1 MAIRHTRR
9 LDALLI
15 ASLAL
20 NLFAGGLYA
29 GGWLRPKLADWL
41 APRPAAWAVAGFDTS
56 EIIAALPVQAR
67 ARAAAI
73 MADFAET
80 LRLELAELG
89 PARADVIA
97 ALAQEPFQP
106 AEAAA
111 ALARLREKSL
121 ILQGTAHQLVAEI
134 ARDLDP
140 AERERFAQALFQ
152 RALDGVPLAGL
163 AAPDARGG
171 WATPAG

>member
-1 MAIRHTRR
+1 MALRHARR

-20 NLFAGGLYA
+20 NLFAAGVYGGA
-29 GGWLRPKLADWL
+29 RL
-41 APRPAAWAVAGFDTS
+41 APKVVDWATPRPTSATLAGFDTS
-56 EIIAALPVQAR
+56 EIIAALPPRAR
-67 ARAAAI
+67 ARAAGI

-80 LRLELAELG
+80 LRMDLAALG

-97 ALAQEPFQP
+97 ALAQEPFQA

-121 ILQGTAHQLVAEI
+121 ILQTTAHQLVAEI
-134 ARDLDP
+134 ARDLAP
-140 AERERFAQALFQ
+140 AERESFAQALFQ
-152 RALDGVPLAGL
+152 RAVDGVPLAVL
-163 AAPDARGG
+163 IAPEMRG
-171 WATPAG
+171 